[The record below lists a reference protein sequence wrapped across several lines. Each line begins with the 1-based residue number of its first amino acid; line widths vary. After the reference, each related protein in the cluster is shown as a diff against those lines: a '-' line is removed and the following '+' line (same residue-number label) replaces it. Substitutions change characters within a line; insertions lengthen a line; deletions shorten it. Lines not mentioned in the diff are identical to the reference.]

1 MSEFFLE
8 LFSEEITSSLQ
19 KNLRK
24 DLLDEF
30 NKLFDE
36 RFISFKKSAS
46 YSTPNR
52 AIILFEGL
60 KNQVF
65 LKSEEIKGQNIED
78 IEISDRAK
86 IIQPVFQDP
95 YSTLNPIHTIGY
107 IVSRPLTINEN
118 KSESEVKE
126 EVIKI
131 LRLVGL
137 SEEYYNRFPN
147 QLSGGQR
154 QRVAI
159 ARAIILKPQIL
170 ICDEPTSA
178 LDVTIQSQIL
188 DLLNDLKTKLNITII
203 LISHDISVV
212 KYFSDRIIVMY
223 NGEIIEIGGSYRLP
237 EIINE
242 TGLSLVE
249 IGTTNKTRLSDYKKA
264 LEKYPNSLILKVH
277 RSNFS
282 ISGFTEDVSISELA
296 ELKNKYDVFL
306 LHDLGSG
313 LVIDKKFL
321 EVNNVNIFRDEP
333 FVQDSLSDGSDLV
346 MFSGDKLFGSVQ
358 SGMIAGNERLVK
370 EIKNYSLFRTYRCS
384 PITLFELQETA
395 VKYVNKKE
403 KEIPFWNLIT
413 VPYSSLEER
422 CKNIAKSISFS
433 TTIEK
438 GKSVIGGGTLPSVT
452 LESPILLI
460 EYEKTGDIINQL
472 IKNDIPIVPRII
484 KDRVCLDLRSVFND
498 QDAAIVQALNNT

>member
-1 MSEFFLE
+1 MNPVSVNELTESVNSNLPRDVKSHIAKNILTKEKDSETAKNIFAE
-8 LFSEEITSSLQ
+8 LINDLSLKTQKEVINATGTLLHTNLGRSPNKISYPGTYTNIEYDLTTLSRGKRNEYLSVLMNNLIGSEDIIFVNNNASSLFLSL
-19 KNLRK
+19 KAIS
-24 DLLDEF
+24 
-30 NKLFDE
+30 KLH
-36 RFISFKKSAS
+36 
-46 YSTPNR
+46 
-52 AIILFEGL
+52 
-60 KNQVF
+60 
-65 LKSEEIKGQNIED
+65 NIESV
-78 IEISDRAK
+78 IISR
-86 IIQPVFQDP
+86 
-95 YSTLNPIHTIGY
+95 
-107 IVSRPLTINEN
+107 
-118 KSESEVKE
+118 
-126 EVIKI
+126 
-131 LRLVGL
+131 
-137 SEEYYNRFPN
+137 
-147 QLSGGQR
+147 
-154 QRVAI
+154 
-159 ARAIILKPQIL
+159 
-170 ICDEPTSA
+170 
-178 LDVTIQSQIL
+178 
-188 DLLNDLKTKLNITII
+188 
-203 LISHDISVV
+203 
-212 KYFSDRIIVMY
+212 
-223 NGEIIEIGGSYRLP
+223 GEIIEIGGSYRLP

-321 EVNNVNIFRDEP
+321 EINNVNIFRDEP

-413 VPYSSLEER
+413 VSYSSLEER

-460 EYEKTGDIINQL
+460 KKEKTGNIINQL
-472 IKNDIPIVPRII
+472 IKNDTPIVPRII

>member
-1 MSEFFLE
+1 MNPVSVNELTESVNSNLPRDVKSHIAKNILTKEKDSETAKNIFAKLINDLSLKTQKE
-8 LFSEEITSSLQ
+8 VINATGTLLHTNLGRSPNKISYPGTYTNIEYDLTTLSRGKRNEYLSVLMNNLIGSEDIIFVNNNASSLFVSL
-19 KNLRK
+19 KAIS
-24 DLLDEF
+24 
-30 NKLFDE
+30 KLH
-36 RFISFKKSAS
+36 
-46 YSTPNR
+46 
-52 AIILFEGL
+52 
-60 KNQVF
+60 
-65 LKSEEIKGQNIED
+65 NIESV
-78 IEISDRAK
+78 IISR
-86 IIQPVFQDP
+86 
-95 YSTLNPIHTIGY
+95 
-107 IVSRPLTINEN
+107 
-118 KSESEVKE
+118 
-126 EVIKI
+126 
-131 LRLVGL
+131 
-137 SEEYYNRFPN
+137 
-147 QLSGGQR
+147 
-154 QRVAI
+154 
-159 ARAIILKPQIL
+159 
-170 ICDEPTSA
+170 
-178 LDVTIQSQIL
+178 
-188 DLLNDLKTKLNITII
+188 
-203 LISHDISVV
+203 
-212 KYFSDRIIVMY
+212 
-223 NGEIIEIGGSYRLP
+223 GEIIEIGGSYRLP

-321 EVNNVNIFRDEP
+321 EINNVNIFRDEP

-395 VKYVNKKE
+395 VKYLNKKE

-413 VPYSSLEER
+413 EPYSSLEER

-460 EYEKTGDIINQL
+460 KKEKTGNIINQL
-472 IKNDIPIVPRII
+472 IKNDTPIVPRII
-484 KDRVCLDLRSVFND
+484 KDKVCLDLRSVFND
-498 QDAAIVQALNNT
+498 QDAVIVQALNNT

>member
-1 MSEFFLE
+1 MNPVSVNELTESVNSNLPRDVKSHIAKNILTKEKDSETAKNIFAKLVNDLSLKTQKE
-8 LFSEEITSSLQ
+8 VINATGTLLHTNLGRSPNKISYPGTYTNIEYDLTTLSRGKRNEYLSVLMNNLIGSEDIIFVNNNASSLFVSL
-19 KNLRK
+19 KAIS
-24 DLLDEF
+24 
-30 NKLFDE
+30 KLH
-36 RFISFKKSAS
+36 
-46 YSTPNR
+46 
-52 AIILFEGL
+52 
-60 KNQVF
+60 
-65 LKSEEIKGQNIED
+65 NIESV
-78 IEISDRAK
+78 IISR
-86 IIQPVFQDP
+86 
-95 YSTLNPIHTIGY
+95 
-107 IVSRPLTINEN
+107 
-118 KSESEVKE
+118 
-126 EVIKI
+126 
-131 LRLVGL
+131 
-137 SEEYYNRFPN
+137 
-147 QLSGGQR
+147 
-154 QRVAI
+154 
-159 ARAIILKPQIL
+159 
-170 ICDEPTSA
+170 
-178 LDVTIQSQIL
+178 
-188 DLLNDLKTKLNITII
+188 
-203 LISHDISVV
+203 
-212 KYFSDRIIVMY
+212 
-223 NGEIIEIGGSYRLP
+223 GEIIEIGGSYRLP

-321 EVNNVNIFRDEP
+321 EINNVNIFRDEP

-358 SGMIAGNERLVK
+358 SGMIAGNEGLVK
-370 EIKNYSLFRTYRCS
+370 EIKNFSLFRTYRCS

-395 VKYVNKKE
+395 VKYLNKKE

-413 VPYSSLEER
+413 VTYSSLEER

-460 EYEKTGDIINQL
+460 EYEKTGNIINRL